1 MFRRIAVVTSQ
12 RPGVRWSSTAFER
25 RVSRNHAACRT
36 FTNRRYSQ
44 RMSLPAEKVAEVLAL
59 PAPDRA
65 YLAHQLI
72 ASLDPQQ
79 DADAEAKWHEVI
91 DRRSREIEEGK
102 VACRP
107 VDEVVQDIRAKLN
120 AHRQPS

>member
-1 MFRRIAVVTSQ
+1 
-12 RPGVRWSSTAFER
+12 
-25 RVSRNHAACRT
+25 
-36 FTNRRYSQ
+36 
-44 RMSLPAEKVAEVLAL
+44 MSLAAEKIAEVLAL
-59 PAPDRA
+59 PASDRA

-79 DADAEAKWHEVI
+79 DADAEAQWHEAI

-107 VDEVVQDIRAKLN
+107 VDEVVQEIRTKLD

>member
-1 MFRRIAVVTSQ
+1 
-12 RPGVRWSSTAFER
+12 
-25 RVSRNHAACRT
+25 
-36 FTNRRYSQ
+36 
-44 RMSLPAEKVAEVLAL
+44 MSLAAEKIAEVLAL
-59 PAPDRA
+59 PASDRA

-79 DADAEAKWHEVI
+79 DADAEAQWHEAI

-107 VDEVVQDIRAKLN
+107 VDEVVQEIRAKLN